1 MGDSNSIKWLHLFAA
16 IVVVVATLVVSIKG
30 MTSTQSTAGKVL
42 LSLLVAVCALYLGFQ
57 RSTYLPFL
65 GETVMPCSLLKEQ
78 TPESANYTK
87 SISIQGAG
95 RKVLF
100 WAAEPDT
107 EYLEK
112 INDWR
117 KAYLGFHNAGV
128 TIVGDDN
135 TATLKV
141 RKPQPYTVP
150 VKGRL
155 EAHIHY
161 RVCGDNGFLGPVQ
174 TVFLE
179 EPNAPVAKVKEGEKE
194 PFFVAP
200 DSDEQQWASA
210 V

>member
-135 TATLKV
+135 TATL
-141 RKPQPYTVP
+141 
-150 VKGRL
+150 
-155 EAHIHY
+155 
-161 RVCGDNGFLGPVQ
+161 
-174 TVFLE
+174 
-179 EPNAPVAKVKEGEKE
+179 
-194 PFFVAP
+194 
-200 DSDEQQWASA
+200 
-210 V
+210 

>member
-1 MGDSNSIKWLHLFAA
+1 MGDSMKWLHLFSA
-16 IVVVVATLVVSIKG
+16 IVVVVTTLVVSIKG
-30 MTSTQSTAGKVL
+30 MTSSQSTAGKVL
-42 LSLLVAVCALYLGFQ
+42 LSLLVTVCALYLAFQ

-78 TPESANYTK
+78 TPEAANYEK
-87 SISIQGAG
+87 RVAIQGPG

-107 EYLEK
+107 EHLEK

-128 TIVGDDN
+128 TIVGEDN
-135 TATLKV
+135 TAVLKV
-141 RKPQPYTVP
+141 RTPQPYTVP
-150 VKGRL
+150 MKGRL

-161 RVCGDNGFLGPVQ
+161 RVCGNNGFLGPVQ
-174 TVFLE
+174 TVFLDE
-179 EPNAPVAKVKEGEKE
+179 KEPAAPKLREGEKE

-200 DSDEQQWASA
+200 DSNEQQWASA

>member
-1 MGDSNSIKWLHLFAA
+1 MGDSMKWLHLFSA
-16 IVVVVATLVVSIKG
+16 IVVVVTTLVVSIKG
-30 MTSTQSTAGKVL
+30 MTSSQSTAGKVL
-42 LSLLVAVCALYLGFQ
+42 LSLLVTVCALYLAFQ

-78 TPESANYTK
+78 TPEAANYEK
-87 SISIQGAG
+87 RVAVQGPG

-107 EYLEK
+107 EHLEK

-128 TIVGDDN
+128 TIVGEDN
-135 TATLKV
+135 TAVLKV
-141 RKPQPYTVP
+141 RTPQPYTVP
-150 VKGRL
+150 MKGRL

-161 RVCGDNGFLGPVQ
+161 RVCGNNGFLGPVQ
-174 TVFLE
+174 TVFLDE
-179 EPNAPVAKVKEGEKE
+179 KEPAAPKLREGEKE

-200 DSDEQQWASA
+200 DSNEQQWASA